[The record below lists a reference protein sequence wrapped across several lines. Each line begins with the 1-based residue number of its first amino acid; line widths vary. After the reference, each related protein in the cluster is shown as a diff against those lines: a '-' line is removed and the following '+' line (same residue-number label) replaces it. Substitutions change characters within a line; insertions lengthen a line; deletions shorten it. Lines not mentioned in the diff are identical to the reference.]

1 MRFNVRICIFTDSFL
16 PYCSGGTF
24 AVLNQAL
31 ELSRRGHDV
40 SIFRPRVWGDDKSDL
55 LPEAIKVYES
65 PFSLP
70 VPHVP
75 KLYITVPSFWSV
87 GRKLLA
93 IRPDVIHLNTEW
105 GCGWEAL
112 LGAKWLG
119 IPSVGTFHTFYADP
133 GYLTAF
139 NLPDKAVMQR
149 LMWRYSLFIFSQCNT
164 VVCPSEAVREAM
176 VARGLRS
183 KPVLISNGIDSV
195 ALRPH
200 QEIVALRA
208 KYQLHGPTFIYVGR
222 LSPEKSLDLLLRA
235 FQHVVAH
242 LPEARLVLIGS
253 GPYGPRLDQIVG
265 QLGLNSHVVQL
276 GYVPHHDLLAQNLPR
291 LGDVFVT
298 ASKTENQPL
307 SIMEALAF
315 GLPVVG
321 VNARGMPE
329 LVADSVNGLLCQ
341 PDDPIDMARGM
352 MRLMTDEALR
362 HRMSK
367 AAIASVA
374 KHAIR
379 HTIDELE
386 QTYRQTILRF
396 KRCVS
401 ARMAVPGKSD
411 AP

>member
-1 MRFNVRICIFTDSFL
+1 
-16 PYCSGGTF
+16 
-24 AVLNQAL
+24 
-31 ELSRRGHDV
+31 
-40 SIFRPRVWGDDKSDL
+40 
-55 LPEAIKVYES
+55 
-65 PFSLP
+65 
-70 VPHVP
+70 
-75 KLYITVPSFWSV
+75 
-87 GRKLLA
+87 
-93 IRPDVIHLNTEW
+93 
-105 GCGWEAL
+105 
-112 LGAKWLG
+112 
-119 IPSVGTFHTFYADP
+119 
-133 GYLTAF
+133 
-139 NLPDKAVMQR
+139 MQR

-164 VVCPSEAVREAM
+164 VITPSEAVREAM
-176 VARGLRS
+176 VTRGLRS
-183 KPVLISNGIDSV
+183 KPVLVSNGIDSV
-195 ALRPH
+195 PLRPH

-253 GPYGPRLDQIVG
+253 GPYGPRLNRIVG
-265 QLGLNSHVVQL
+265 QLGLHSHVVQL
-276 GYVPHHDLLAQNLPR
+276 GDVPHHELLSQNLPR

-321 VNARGMPE
+321 VKARGMPE
-329 LVADSVNGLLCQ
+329 LVADGVNGLLCQ
-341 PDDPIDMARGM
+341 PDDPIAMARGM
-352 MRLMTDEALR
+352 MCLMTDEALR

-386 QTYRQTILRF
+386 QTYRHTILHF

-401 ARMAVPGKSD
+401 TRMAVPGKSD
-411 AP
+411 VP